1 MRLRPTRSL
10 AAVLAVLAAV
20 LVAVLA
26 LPGCGSDKEKQYDKY
41 KATPTAGS
49 APAPAPAD
57 PAPRAAEPP
66 KAPAD
71 PAPKAEDGSAPAAA
85 ARPPGGA
92 LPNVCNEYRA
102 VIQRLAQCGNALPK
116 EAQEAF
122 KAQFENQWAGWE
134 KLPDKDRSA
143 LAAICTSSAE
153 SVKAVAAKPC
163 GW

>member
-1 MRLRPTRSL
+1 MRLHRTRSL
-10 AAVLAVLAAV
+10 AATLAVLA
-20 LVAVLA
+20 LLA
-26 LPGCGSDKEKQYDKY
+26 PAACGSDKDKKDKKYDKY
-41 KATPTAGS
+41 KAEPAAGS
-49 APAPAPAD
+49 GAAPAPAAE
-57 PAPRAAEPP
+57 APRPAEPAQ
-66 KAPAD
+66 APAA
-71 PAPKAEDGSAPAAA
+71 PPPKAEDEAATAAA

-92 LPNVCNEYRA
+92 LPNVCNEYRE

-143 LAAICTSSAE
+143 LAAICTSSAA
-153 SVKAVAAKPC
+153 SVRAVAAKPC